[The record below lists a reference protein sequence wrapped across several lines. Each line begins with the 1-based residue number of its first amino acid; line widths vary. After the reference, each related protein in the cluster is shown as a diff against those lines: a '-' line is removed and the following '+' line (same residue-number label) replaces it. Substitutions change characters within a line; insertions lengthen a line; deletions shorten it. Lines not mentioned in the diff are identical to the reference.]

1 MEIFFPS
8 RDVRVQDRREVAR
21 LGQEKNVTVGYFQ
34 ELNAKHWN
42 KNEERYLG

>member
-1 MEIFFPS
+1 MWSADGDFFS
-8 RDVRVQDRREVAR
+8 LQDRREVAR